1 MPPSP
6 CWWSS
11 TRPGESAGHS
21 LVRQELYALCVT
33 RDAVLAEFYPLE
45 SASHAAM
52 QMRSQRVTAVH
63 AAQAAATAPY
73 RSESDYHHY
82 LLCVLVQCSRT
93 TCRCGHCKTLAAP
106 LAEAAEELQGE
117 VKVVAVDAT
126 AEQSLGNDYGV
137 KGFPTLKLFPA
148 GKKSKSMAQEYNG
161 GRSRNDIVTGV
172 RAWVEANGGGGAG
185 AGAAQLTG
193 QAAWADNCAGKRVCI
208 VAFLPSLLDEK
219 AAKRAERLEALAAAA
234 AKVNRR
240 SLFRF
245 LWSEVGA
252 QPGLE
257 KALDVGMVPAVFAV
271 SLDKKVFTPYR
282 GPLDGGALGKWAT
295 SLAVRNE
302 GAVPLPAALPAI
314 ATVAEW
320 DGKDAAAPAPAEEE
334 ISLEEL
340 GL

>member
-1 MPPSP
+1 M
-6 CWWSS
+6 
-11 TRPGESAGHS
+11 
-21 LVRQELYALCVT
+21 
-33 RDAVLAEFYPLE
+33 
-45 SASHAAM
+45 
-52 QMRSQRVTAVH
+52 
-63 AAQAAATAPY
+63 
-73 RSESDYHHY
+73 
-82 LLCVLVQCSRT
+82 
-93 TCRCGHCKTLAAP
+93 
-106 LAEAAEELQGE
+106 
-117 VKVVAVDAT
+117 KVVAVDAT

-137 KGFPTLKLFPA
+137 RGYPTLKLFPA
-148 GKKSKSMAQEYNG
+148 GKKSRSQAQDYNG
-161 GRSRNDIVTGV
+161 GRSRDEIISGV
-172 RAWVEANGGGGAG
+172 RAWVEANGGSAS

-193 QAAWADNCAGKRVCI
+193 QAVWADNCAGKRVCI
-208 VAFLPSLLDEK
+208 VTFLPSLLDES
-219 AAKRAERLEALAAAA
+219 AAKRSERLEALAAAS

-257 KALDVGMVPAVFAV
+257 KTLDVGMVPAVFAI

-282 GPLDGGALGKWAT
+282 GPLDGAALGKWVT

-314 ATVAEW
+314 ASAAEW
-320 DGKDAAAPAPAEEE
+320 DGKDAAAPAPSAEE